1 MVKFIVE
8 KIRPG
13 RGFAHT
19 FHLSFIAFIPLV
31 LWGLVRLELTGIAVA
46 VLLLSKWRMFAVH
59 PRHWINHIRTNAVDI
74 IVGLSLLE
82 FIIQSDTMLMQ
93 GLWVLIYEIWLLF
106 IKPGST
112 NASVA
117 FQALVAQTVGTV
129 SIFMAFTDAGLF
141 FYVLGIWAICYFSA
155 RHFLAIFEEAH
166 GGLISSVWAFLAAS
180 LMWVLGHWLLFFGP
194 ISQPSTL
201 ITVLGFGLAGLYYL
215 DQHDRLATV
224 VKRQILFGMF
234 AIILVIVVFSDWGD
248 KAV

>member
-1 MVKFIVE
+1 MVKFLVD

-19 FHLSFIAFIPLV
+19 FHLSFIALIPLV
-31 LWGLVRLELTGIAVA
+31 IWALVRLELVGVAVA

-74 IVGLSLLE
+74 IVGLSILE
-82 FIIQSDTMLMQ
+82 FIVQSDTALFQ
-93 GLWVLIYEIWLLF
+93 GLWVLIFKIWLLF
-106 IKPGST
+106 IKPGSS

-117 FQALVAQTVGTV
+117 AQALIAQTAGVT
-129 SIFMAFTDAGLF
+129 SIFLAFNDAPLM
-141 FYVLGIWAICYFSA
+141 FYVLGIWLICYFSA

-166 GGLISSVWAFLAAS
+166 GSLISSIWAFMAAS

-194 ISQPSTL
+194 LSQPALL
-201 ITVLGFGLAGLYYL
+201 ITAMGFGLSALYYL
-215 DQHDRLATV
+215 DQHDRLANTV
-224 VKRQILFGMF
+224 KKQILFGMF
-234 AIILVIVVFSDWGD
+234 AIILVIIVFSDWGD